1 MVQKSGWIFKTNK
14 PTQNS
19 TSNHP
24 RHCSTIILFSLAR
37 RICTIDEN
45 ENVKEKRFEELKRTL
60 LEQKY
65 NKSLTE
71 ASILRAKEILPQIL

>member
-1 MVQKSGWIFKTNK
+1 MVQKSGWIFKTK
-14 PTQNS
+14 QPTENS

-24 RHCSTIILFSLAR
+24 RHSSTIILLSLAR

-71 ASILRAKEILPQIL
+71 ASILRAKEILLQIL